1 MGRSTQPKPLN
12 KKPRQVRDAEATK
25 QHILDAAEMEFAKR
39 GLSGAR
45 TEAIAKG
52 AGVTTAMIYY
62 YFQSKE
68 GLYQAVLQRPAIE
81 MHEGLQQ
88 LNLDQFPP
96 EEALKILL
104 KEAIAYEAAHPHR
117 GMLWFQEANQNQGKY
132 FKQGN
137 WQENFAYLIKILE
150 RGMAE
155 GCFRQLDPF
164 LTTLHIVGVCNLYF
178 NAYENLKHTRP
189 DLQLLSPEMIEQH
202 TQAAMNFILAGVQ
215 RTRDDPNS

>member
-1 MGRSTQPKPLN
+1 MGRSTQSKLSS
-12 KKPRQVRDAEATK
+12 KKLRQVRDAEATK
-25 QHILDAAEMEFAKR
+25 TQILDAAEAEFAR
-39 GLSGAR
+39 YGLSGAR

-62 YFQSKE
+62 YFDNKE
-68 GLYQAVLQRPAIE
+68 GLYQAVLQRPVVE
-81 MHEGLQQ
+81 MHEGFQQ

-96 EEALKILL
+96 EEALKILV
-104 KEAIAYEAAHPHR
+104 KEAIAYEAAHPQR

-164 LTTLHIVGVCNLYF
+164 LTTLHIIGVCNLYF
-178 NAYENLKHTRP
+178 NAYENIKHTRP
-189 DLQLLSPEMIEQH
+189 DLQLLSPEMIDLH
-202 TQAAMNFILAGVQ
+202 TQAAVNFILAGV
-215 RTRDDPNS
+215 RCIGD